1 MIKEEHI
8 VLERSAILN
17 LDPDRGD
24 KGDGGDGGDGSDL
37 DDEEGGKE
45 KKEEK
50 KENKEN
56 KEKKLLLAH
65 GWAGQP
71 KVVQEVLAHQKTFY
85 ET

>member
-1 MIKEEHI
+1 M
-8 VLERSAILN
+8 
-17 LDPDRGD
+17 D
-24 KGDGGDGGDGSDL
+24 DG
-37 DDEEGGKE
+37 EE

-65 GWAGQP
+65 GWVGQP